1 MIWILCALA
10 VSCAAIYVG
19 AKQLN
24 KQKKTIHSID
34 DLTKGLSQKIVQSET
49 VEVALRGL
57 AKAIDEIEEQRITAD
72 AFRQQLIAALDS
84 LNYGIAIY
92 GQDDQLIHTNPYAS
106 SFLSGVH
113 SGALIADAIDELFQ
127 TRDGQEVID
136 QELDVF
142 DNSHPSSVTHSR
154 KKTFYVVLRELS
166 IEGNQIGSVVTIE
179 DISEQERL
187 ESVRRDFIS
196 NISHELKTPIGAIAL
211 LTETLLGEPDTD
223 LVQTFAPNILQET
236 ERLSETIDDLL
247 SLSRI
252 EHGSTDSFNQID
264 ILKCA
269 EQAIDRVNIFAKQN
283 EVTVLTSFPPAPVH
297 LFGDEL
303 QLTSAF
309 YNILENSVKYK
320 RINQGNVHLTVKQLD
335 DFIEVEISD
344 NGIGIP
350 TKDLDRIFERF
361 YCVDRS
367 HSGSGVGL
375 GLAIVR
381 HVIVNHEGVI
391 RIESTEGVGTTFVI
405 QFPTNSVEPRTGKGH
420 ASLPLFDENEVATS

>member
-19 AKQLN
+19 VKQLN

-106 SFLSGVH
+106 SLLSGVH

-154 KKTFYVVLRELS
+154 KKTFYIILRELS

-223 LVQTFAPNILQET
+223 LVQKFAPNILQET

-264 ILKCA
+264 ILKCI

-303 QLTSAF
+303 QLISAF

-320 RINQGNVHLTVKQLD
+320 RINQGNVHLTVQQLD
-335 DFIEVEISD
+335 DFIEVKISD

-391 RIESTEGVGTTFVI
+391 RIESTEGVGTTFFI
-405 QFPTNSVEPRTGKGH
+405 QFPINSVEPKSEKGH
-420 ASLPLFDENEVATS
+420 ASVSLLHENEVATS

>member
-127 TRDGQEVID
+127 TRDGQEVIN

-154 KKTFYVVLRELS
+154 KKTFYIILRELS

-223 LVQTFAPNILQET
+223 LVQKFAPNILQET

-320 RINQGNVHLTVKQLD
+320 RINQGNVHLTVQQLD

-391 RIESTEGVGTTFVI
+391 RIESTEGVGTTFFI
-405 QFPTNSVEPRTGKGH
+405 QFPINSVEPKSEKGH
-420 ASLPLFDENEVATS
+420 ASVSLLHENEVATS

>member
-10 VSCAAIYVG
+10 VSCAAMYVSV
-19 AKQLN
+19 KQLN

-57 AKAIDEIEEQRITAD
+57 AKAIDEIEEQRIKAD
-72 AFRQQLIAALDS
+72 AFRQQLVTALDS

-154 KKTFYVVLRELS
+154 KKTFYIILRELS

-223 LVQTFAPNILQET
+223 LVQKFAPNILQET

-264 ILKCA
+264 LLKCI
-269 EQAIDRVNIFAKQN
+269 EQAIDRVNTFAKQN

-320 RINQGNVHLTVKQLD
+320 RINQGNVHLTVQQLD
-335 DFIEVEISD
+335 DFIEIEISD

-350 TKDLDRIFERF
+350 TKDLDRVFERF

-391 RIESTEGVGTTFVI
+391 RIESTEGVGTTFFI
-405 QFPTNSVEPRTGKGH
+405 QFPINSVEPKSEKGQ
-420 ASLPLFDENEVATS
+420 ASLPLLDENEVATS

>member
-10 VSCAAIYVG
+10 VSCAAMYVSV
-19 AKQLN
+19 KQLN

-34 DLTKGLSQKIVQSET
+34 VLTKGLSQKIVQSET

-57 AKAIDEIEEQRITAD
+57 AKAIDEIEEQRIKAD
-72 AFRQQLIAALDS
+72 AFRQQLVTALDS

-154 KKTFYVVLRELS
+154 KKTFYIILRELS

-223 LVQTFAPNILQET
+223 LVQKFAPNILQET

-264 ILKCA
+264 LLKCI
-269 EQAIDRVNIFAKQN
+269 EQAIDRVNTFAKQN

-320 RINQGNVHLTVKQLD
+320 RINQGNVHLTVQQLD

-350 TKDLDRIFERF
+350 TKDLDRVFERF

-391 RIESTEGVGTTFVI
+391 RIESTEGVGTTFFI
-405 QFPTNSVEPRTGKGH
+405 QFPTNFIEPRSEKGH
-420 ASLPLFDENEVATS
+420 ASLSLLHENEVATS

>member
-1 MIWILCALA
+1 LIWILCALA

-19 AKQLN
+19 VKQLN

-154 KKTFYVVLRELS
+154 KKTFYIILRELS

-223 LVQTFAPNILQET
+223 LVQKFAPNILQET

-320 RINQGNVHLTVKQLD
+320 RINQGNVHLTVQQLD

-391 RIESTEGVGTTFVI
+391 RIESTEGVGTTFFI
-405 QFPTNSVEPRTGKGH
+405 QFPINSVEPKSEKGH
-420 ASLPLFDENEVATS
+420 ASVSLLHENEVATS

>member
-10 VSCAAIYVG
+10 VSCAAMYVSV
-19 AKQLN
+19 KQLN

-57 AKAIDEIEEQRITAD
+57 AKAIDEIEEQRIKAD
-72 AFRQQLIAALDS
+72 AFRQQLITALDS

-154 KKTFYVVLRELS
+154 KKTFYIILRELS

-223 LVQTFAPNILQET
+223 LVQKFAPNILQET

-264 ILKCA
+264 LLKCI
-269 EQAIDRVNIFAKQN
+269 EQAIDRVNTFAKQN

-320 RINQGNVHLTVKQLD
+320 RINQGNVHLTVQQLD

-350 TKDLDRIFERF
+350 TKDLDRVFERF

-391 RIESTEGVGTTFVI
+391 RIESTEGVGTTFFI
-405 QFPTNSVEPRTGKGH
+405 QFPTNFVEPRSEKGH
-420 ASLPLFDENEVATS
+420 ASLSLLHENEVATS

>member
-10 VSCAAIYVG
+10 VSCAAMYINV
-19 AKQLN
+19 KQLN

-154 KKTFYVVLRELS
+154 KKTFYIILRELS

-223 LVQTFAPNILQET
+223 LVQKFAPNILQET

-264 ILKCA
+264 ILK
-269 EQAIDRVNIFAKQN
+269 
-283 EVTVLTSFPPAPVH
+283 L
-297 LFGDEL
+297 
-303 QLTSAF
+303 
-309 YNILENSVKYK
+309 
-320 RINQGNVHLTVKQLD
+320 
-335 DFIEVEISD
+335 
-344 NGIGIP
+344 
-350 TKDLDRIFERF
+350 
-361 YCVDRS
+361 
-367 HSGSGVGL
+367 
-375 GLAIVR
+375 
-381 HVIVNHEGVI
+381 
-391 RIESTEGVGTTFVI
+391 
-405 QFPTNSVEPRTGKGH
+405 
-420 ASLPLFDENEVATS
+420 SLIHI

>member
-10 VSCAAIYVG
+10 VSCAAMYVSV
-19 AKQLN
+19 KQLN

-154 KKTFYVVLRELS
+154 KKTFYIILRELS

-223 LVQTFAPNILQET
+223 LVQKFAPNILQET

-252 EHGSTDSFNQID
+252 EHGLTDSFNQID
-264 ILKCA
+264 LLKCI
-269 EQAIDRVNIFAKQN
+269 EQAIDRVNTFAKQN

-320 RINQGNVHLTVKQLD
+320 RISQGNVHLTVQQLD
-335 DFIEVEISD
+335 DFIEIEISD

-391 RIESTEGVGTTFVI
+391 RIESTEGVGTTFFI
-405 QFPTNSVEPRTGKGH
+405 QFPINSVEPKSEKGH
-420 ASLPLFDENEVATS
+420 ASVSLLHENEVATS

>member
-1 MIWILCALA
+1 MIWILCALS

-154 KKTFYVVLRELS
+154 KKTFYIILRELS

-223 LVQTFAPNILQET
+223 LVQKFAPNILQET

-320 RINQGNVHLTVKQLD
+320 RINQGNVHLTVQQLD

-391 RIESTEGVGTTFVI
+391 RIESTEGVGTTFFI
-405 QFPTNSVEPRTGKGH
+405 QFPINSVEPKSEKGH
-420 ASLPLFDENEVATS
+420 ASLSLLHENEVATS

>member
-1 MIWILCALA
+1 MY
-10 VSCAAIYVG
+10 VSV
-19 AKQLN
+19 KQLN

-57 AKAIDEIEEQRITAD
+57 AKAIDEIEEQRIKAD
-72 AFRQQLIAALDS
+72 AFRQQLVTALDS

-154 KKTFYVVLRELS
+154 KKTFYIILRELS

-223 LVQTFAPNILQET
+223 LVQKFAPNILQET

-320 RINQGNVHLTVKQLD
+320 RINQGNVHLTVQQLD

-391 RIESTEGVGTTFVI
+391 RIESTEGVGTTFFI
-405 QFPTNSVEPRTGKGH
+405 QFPINSVEPKSEKGH
-420 ASLPLFDENEVATS
+420 ASVSLLHENEVATS

>member
-10 VSCAAIYVG
+10 VSCAAMYVSV
-19 AKQLN
+19 KQLN

-154 KKTFYVVLRELS
+154 KKTFYIILRELS

-223 LVQTFAPNILQET
+223 LVQKFAPNILQET

-252 EHGSTDSFNQID
+252 EHGATDSFNQID
-264 ILKCA
+264 LLKCI
-269 EQAIDRVNIFAKQN
+269 EQAIDRVNTFAKQN

-320 RINQGNVHLTVKQLD
+320 RINQGNVHLTVQQLD

-350 TKDLDRIFERF
+350 TKDLDRVFERF

-391 RIESTEGVGTTFVI
+391 RIESTEGVGTTFFI
-405 QFPTNSVEPRTGKGH
+405 QFPTNFIEPRSEKGH
-420 ASLPLFDENEVATS
+420 ASLSLLHENEVATS

>member
-19 AKQLN
+19 VKQLN

-154 KKTFYVVLRELS
+154 KKTFYIILRELS

-223 LVQTFAPNILQET
+223 LVQKFAPNILQET

-320 RINQGNVHLTVKQLD
+320 RINQGNVHLTVQQLD

-391 RIESTEGVGTTFVI
+391 RIESTEGVGTTFFI
-405 QFPTNSVEPRTGKGH
+405 QFPINSVEPKSETGH
-420 ASLPLFDENEVATS
+420 ASVSLLHENEVATS

>member
-10 VSCAAIYVG
+10 VSCAAMYVSV
-19 AKQLN
+19 KQLN

-57 AKAIDEIEEQRITAD
+57 AKAIDEIEEQRIKAD
-72 AFRQQLIAALDS
+72 AFRQQLVTALDS

-154 KKTFYVVLRELS
+154 KKTFYIILRELS

-223 LVQTFAPNILQET
+223 LVQKFAPNILQET

-320 RINQGNVHLTVKQLD
+320 RINQGNVHLTVQQLD

-391 RIESTEGVGTTFVI
+391 RIESTEGVGTTFFI
-405 QFPTNSVEPRTGKGH
+405 QFPTNFIEPRSEKGH
-420 ASLPLFDENEVATS
+420 ASLSLLHENEVATS

>member
-19 AKQLN
+19 VKQLN

-57 AKAIDEIEEQRITAD
+57 AKAIDEIEEQRIKAD
-72 AFRQQLIAALDS
+72 AFRQQLVTALDS

-154 KKTFYVVLRELS
+154 KKTFYIILRELS

-223 LVQTFAPNILQET
+223 LVQKFAPNILQET

-303 QLTSAF
+303 QLISAF

-320 RINQGNVHLTVKQLD
+320 RINQGNVHLTVQQLD

-350 TKDLDRIFERF
+350 TKDLDRVFERF

-391 RIESTEGVGTTFVI
+391 RIESTEGVGTTFFI
-405 QFPTNSVEPRTGKGH
+405 QFPINSVEPKSEKGH
-420 ASLPLFDENEVATS
+420 ASVSLLHENEVATS

>member
-1 MIWILCALA
+1 MY
-10 VSCAAIYVG
+10 VSV
-19 AKQLN
+19 KQLN
-24 KQKKTIHSID
+24 KQKKTIQSID

-49 VEVALRGL
+49 VEIALRGL
-57 AKAIDEIEEQRITAD
+57 AKAIDEIEEQRIKAD

-154 KKTFYVVLRELS
+154 KKTFYIILRELS

-223 LVQTFAPNILQET
+223 LVQKFAPNILQET

-264 ILKCA
+264 LLKCI
-269 EQAIDRVNIFAKQN
+269 EQAIDRVNTFAKQN

-320 RINQGNVHLTVKQLD
+320 RINQGNVHLTVQQLD

-350 TKDLDRIFERF
+350 TKDLDRVFERF

-391 RIESTEGVGTTFVI
+391 RIESTEGVGTTFFI
-405 QFPTNSVEPRTGKGH
+405 QFPTNFVEPRSEKGH
-420 ASLPLFDENEVATS
+420 ASLSLLHENEVATS

>member
-10 VSCAAIYVG
+10 VSCAAIYVNV
-19 AKQLN
+19 KQLN

-57 AKAIDEIEEQRITAD
+57 ARAIDEIEEQRIKAD
-72 AFRQQLIAALDS
+72 AFRQQLITALDS

-154 KKTFYVVLRELS
+154 KKTFYIILRELS

-223 LVQTFAPNILQET
+223 LVQKFAPNILQET

-264 ILKCA
+264 LLKCI
-269 EQAIDRVNIFAKQN
+269 EQAIDRVNTFAKQN

-320 RINQGNVHLTVKQLD
+320 RINQGNVHLTVQQLD

-391 RIESTEGVGTTFVI
+391 RIESTEGVGTTFFI
-405 QFPTNSVEPRTGKGH
+405 QFPTNFIEPRSEKGH
-420 ASLPLFDENEVATS
+420 ASLSLLHENEVATS

>member
-10 VSCAAIYVG
+10 VSCAAMYVSV
-19 AKQLN
+19 KQLN

-57 AKAIDEIEEQRITAD
+57 AKAIDEIEEQRIKAD
-72 AFRQQLIAALDS
+72 AFRQQLVTALDS

-154 KKTFYVVLRELS
+154 KKTFYIILRELS

-223 LVQTFAPNILQET
+223 LVQKFAPNILQET

-264 ILKCA
+264 LLKCI
-269 EQAIDRVNIFAKQN
+269 EQAIDRVNTFAKQN

-320 RINQGNVHLTVKQLD
+320 RINQGNVHLTVQQLD

-350 TKDLDRIFERF
+350 TKDLDRVFERF

-391 RIESTEGVGTTFVI
+391 RIESTEGVGTTFFI
-405 QFPTNSVEPRTGKGH
+405 QFPINSVEPKSEKGH
-420 ASLPLFDENEVATS
+420 ASVSLLHENEVATS

>member
-154 KKTFYVVLRELS
+154 KKTFYIILRELS

-223 LVQTFAPNILQET
+223 LVQKFAPNILQET

-297 LFGDEL
+297 LFGDAL

-320 RINQGNVHLTVKQLD
+320 RINQGNVHLTVQQLD

-381 HVIVNHEGVI
+381 HVIVNHEGVL
-391 RIESTEGVGTTFVI
+391 RIESTEGVGTTFFI
-405 QFPTNSVEPRTGKGH
+405 QFPTNFVEPIPGKGQV
-420 ASLPLFDENEVATS
+420 SLSLLDENEAATS

>member
-113 SGALIADAIDELFQ
+113 SGALIADAIDELFR

-154 KKTFYVVLRELS
+154 KKTFYIILRELS

-223 LVQTFAPNILQET
+223 LVQKFAPNILQET

-320 RINQGNVHLTVKQLD
+320 RINQGNVHLTVQQLD

-391 RIESTEGVGTTFVI
+391 RIESTEGVGTTFFI
-405 QFPTNSVEPRTGKGH
+405 QFPINSVEPKSEKGH
-420 ASLPLFDENEVATS
+420 ASVSLLHENEVATS

>member
-1 MIWILCALA
+1 MY
-10 VSCAAIYVG
+10 VSV
-19 AKQLN
+19 KQLN

-57 AKAIDEIEEQRITAD
+57 AKAIDEIEEQRIKAD

-154 KKTFYVVLRELS
+154 KKTFYIILRELS

-223 LVQTFAPNILQET
+223 LVQKFAPNILQET

-264 ILKCA
+264 LLKCI
-269 EQAIDRVNIFAKQN
+269 EQAIDRVNTFAKQN

-320 RINQGNVHLTVKQLD
+320 RINQGNVHLTVQQLD

-391 RIESTEGVGTTFVI
+391 RIESTEGVGTTFFI
-405 QFPTNSVEPRTGKGH
+405 QFPTNFVEPRSEKGH
-420 ASLPLFDENEVATS
+420 ASLSLLHENEVATS

>member
-1 MIWILCALA
+1 MY
-10 VSCAAIYVG
+10 VSV
-19 AKQLN
+19 KQLN

-154 KKTFYVVLRELS
+154 KKTFYIILRELS

-223 LVQTFAPNILQET
+223 LVQKFAPNILQET

-264 ILKCA
+264 LLKCI
-269 EQAIDRVNIFAKQN
+269 EQAIDRVNTFAKQN

-320 RINQGNVHLTVKQLD
+320 RINQGKVHLTVQQLD
-335 DFIEVEISD
+335 DFIEVKISD

-350 TKDLDRIFERF
+350 TKDLDRVFERF

-391 RIESTEGVGTTFVI
+391 RIESTEGVGTTFFI
-405 QFPTNSVEPRTGKGH
+405 QFPTNFVEPRSEKGH
-420 ASLPLFDENEVATS
+420 ASLSLLHENEVATS

>member
-1 MIWILCALA
+1 MY
-10 VSCAAIYVG
+10 VSV
-19 AKQLN
+19 KQLN

-57 AKAIDEIEEQRITAD
+57 AKAIDEIEEQRIKAD
-72 AFRQQLIAALDS
+72 AFRQQLITALDS

-154 KKTFYVVLRELS
+154 KKTFYIILRELS

-223 LVQTFAPNILQET
+223 LVQKFAPNILQET

-264 ILKCA
+264 LLKCI
-269 EQAIDRVNIFAKQN
+269 EQAIDRVNTFAKQN

-320 RINQGNVHLTVKQLD
+320 RINQGNVHLTVQQLD

-350 TKDLDRIFERF
+350 TKDLDRVFERF

-381 HVIVNHEGVI
+381 HVIVNHEGVM
-391 RIESTEGVGTTFVI
+391 RIESTEGVGTTFFI
-405 QFPTNSVEPRTGKGH
+405 QFPTNFIEPRSEKGH
-420 ASLPLFDENEVATS
+420 ASLSLLHENEVATS

>member
-10 VSCAAIYVG
+10 VSCAAIYVSV
-19 AKQLN
+19 KQLN

-154 KKTFYVVLRELS
+154 KKTFYIILRELS

-223 LVQTFAPNILQET
+223 LVQKFAPNILQET

-264 ILKCA
+264 ILKCI

-320 RINQGNVHLTVKQLD
+320 RINQGNVHLTVQQLD

-381 HVIVNHEGVI
+381 HVIVNHEGVL
-391 RIESTEGVGTTFVI
+391 RIESTEGVGTTFFI
-405 QFPTNSVEPRTGKGH
+405 QFPTNFVEPIPGKGQ
-420 ASLPLFDENEVATS
+420 ASVSLLDENEAATS

>member
-1 MIWILCALA
+1 MY
-10 VSCAAIYVG
+10 VSV
-19 AKQLN
+19 KQLN

-57 AKAIDEIEEQRITAD
+57 AKAIDEIEEQRIKAD
-72 AFRQQLIAALDS
+72 AFRQQLITALDS

-154 KKTFYVVLRELS
+154 KKTFYIILRELS

-223 LVQTFAPNILQET
+223 LIQKFAPNILQET

-264 ILKCA
+264 LLKCI
-269 EQAIDRVNIFAKQN
+269 EQAIDRVNTFAKQN

-320 RINQGNVHLTVKQLD
+320 RINQGNVHLTVQQLD

-350 TKDLDRIFERF
+350 TKDLDRVFERF

-391 RIESTEGVGTTFVI
+391 RIESTEGVGTTFFI
-405 QFPTNSVEPRTGKGH
+405 QFPTNFIEPRSEKGH
-420 ASLPLFDENEVATS
+420 ASLSLLHENEVATS

>member
-154 KKTFYVVLRELS
+154 KKTFYIILRELS

-223 LVQTFAPNILQET
+223 LVQKFAPNILQET

-320 RINQGNVHLTVKQLD
+320 RISQGNVHLTVQQLD
-335 DFIEVEISD
+335 DFIEIEISD

-391 RIESTEGVGTTFVI
+391 RIESTEGVGTTFFI
-405 QFPTNSVEPRTGKGH
+405 QFPINSVEPKSEKGH
-420 ASLPLFDENEVATS
+420 ASVSLLHENEVATS

>member
-10 VSCAAIYVG
+10 VSCAAMYVSV
-19 AKQLN
+19 KQLN

-57 AKAIDEIEEQRITAD
+57 AKAIDEIEEQRIKAD
-72 AFRQQLIAALDS
+72 AFRQQLVTALDS

-154 KKTFYVVLRELS
+154 KKTFYIILRELS

-223 LVQTFAPNILQET
+223 LVQKFAPNILQET

-320 RINQGNVHLTVKQLD
+320 RISQGNVHLTVQQLD
-335 DFIEVEISD
+335 DFIEIEISD

-350 TKDLDRIFERF
+350 TKDLDRVFERF

-391 RIESTEGVGTTFVI
+391 RIESTEGVGTTFFI
-405 QFPTNSVEPRTGKGH
+405 QFPINSVEPKSEKGH
-420 ASLPLFDENEVATS
+420 ASVSLLHENEVATS

>member
-1 MIWILCALA
+1 MY
-10 VSCAAIYVG
+10 VSV
-19 AKQLN
+19 KQLN

-57 AKAIDEIEEQRITAD
+57 AKAIDEIEEQRIKAD
-72 AFRQQLIAALDS
+72 AFRQQLVTALDS

-154 KKTFYVVLRELS
+154 KKTFYIILRELS

-223 LVQTFAPNILQET
+223 LVQKFAPNILQET

-264 ILKCA
+264 LLKCI
-269 EQAIDRVNIFAKQN
+269 EQAIDRVNTFAKQN

-320 RINQGNVHLTVKQLD
+320 RINQGNVHLTVQQLD

-350 TKDLDRIFERF
+350 TKDLDRVFERF

-391 RIESTEGVGTTFVI
+391 RIESTEGVGTTFFI
-405 QFPTNSVEPRTGKGH
+405 QFPTNFVEPRSEKGH
-420 ASLPLFDENEVATS
+420 ASLSLLHENEVATS

>member
-10 VSCAAIYVG
+10 VSCAAIYVNV
-19 AKQLN
+19 KQLN

-154 KKTFYVVLRELS
+154 KKTFYIILRELS

-264 ILKCA
+264 LLKCA
-269 EQAIDRVNIFAKQN
+269 EQAIDRVKIFAKQN

-335 DFIEVEISD
+335 DFIEIEISD

>member
-10 VSCAAIYVG
+10 VSCAAIYVNV
-19 AKQLN
+19 KQLN

-57 AKAIDEIEEQRITAD
+57 AKAIDEIEEQRIKAD
-72 AFRQQLIAALDS
+72 AFRQQLVTALDS

-154 KKTFYVVLRELS
+154 KKTFYIILRELS

-223 LVQTFAPNILQET
+223 LVQKFAPNILQET

-252 EHGSTDSFNQID
+252 EHGATDSFNQID
-264 ILKCA
+264 LLKCI
-269 EQAIDRVNIFAKQN
+269 EQAIDRVNTFAKQN

-320 RINQGNVHLTVKQLD
+320 RINQGNVHLTVQQLD

-350 TKDLDRIFERF
+350 TKDLDRVFERF

-391 RIESTEGVGTTFVI
+391 RIESTEGVGTTFFI
-405 QFPTNSVEPRTGKGH
+405 QFPTNFIEPRSEKGH
-420 ASLPLFDENEVATS
+420 ASLSLLHENEVATS

>member
-10 VSCAAIYVG
+10 VSCAAIYIG

-142 DNSHPSSVTHSR
+142 DNSHLSSVTHSR
-154 KKTFYVVLRELS
+154 KKTFYIILRELS

-223 LVQTFAPNILQET
+223 LVQKFAPNILQET

-264 ILKCA
+264 LLKCI
-269 EQAIDRVNIFAKQN
+269 EQAIDRVNTFAKQN

-320 RINQGNVHLTVKQLD
+320 RINQGNVHLTVQQLD

-391 RIESTEGVGTTFVI
+391 RIESTEGVGTTFFI
-405 QFPTNSVEPRTGKGH
+405 QFPTNFIEPRSEKGH
-420 ASLPLFDENEVATS
+420 ASLSLLHENEVATS

>member
-10 VSCAAIYVG
+10 VSCAAMYVSV
-19 AKQLN
+19 KQLN

-106 SFLSGVH
+106 SLLSGVH

-154 KKTFYVVLRELS
+154 KKTFYIILRELS

-223 LVQTFAPNILQET
+223 LVQKFAPNILQET

-264 ILKCA
+264 LLKCI
-269 EQAIDRVNIFAKQN
+269 EQAIDRVNTFAKQN

-320 RINQGNVHLTVKQLD
+320 RINQGNVHLTVQQLD

-391 RIESTEGVGTTFVI
+391 RIESTEGVGTTFFI
-405 QFPTNSVEPRTGKGH
+405 QFPINSVEPKSEKGH
-420 ASLPLFDENEVATS
+420 ASVSLLHENEVATS

>member
-1 MIWILCALA
+1 MY
-10 VSCAAIYVG
+10 VSV
-19 AKQLN
+19 KQLN

-57 AKAIDEIEEQRITAD
+57 AKAIDEIEEQRIKAD
-72 AFRQQLIAALDS
+72 AFRQQLVTALDS

-92 GQDDQLIHTNPYAS
+92 GQNDQLIHTNPYAS

-154 KKTFYVVLRELS
+154 KKTFYIILRELS

-223 LVQTFAPNILQET
+223 LVQKFAPNILQET

-264 ILKCA
+264 LLKCI
-269 EQAIDRVNIFAKQN
+269 EQAIDRVNTFAKQN

-320 RINQGNVHLTVKQLD
+320 RINQGNVHLTVQQLD

-381 HVIVNHEGVI
+381 HVIVNHEGVL
-391 RIESTEGVGTTFVI
+391 RIESTEGVGTTFFI
-405 QFPTNSVEPRTGKGH
+405 QFPTNFVEPKPGKGQ
-420 ASLPLFDENEVATS
+420 ASVSLLDENEAATS

>member
-19 AKQLN
+19 VKQLN

-154 KKTFYVVLRELS
+154 KKTFYIILRELS

-223 LVQTFAPNILQET
+223 LVQKFAPNILQET

-264 ILKCA
+264 LLKCI
-269 EQAIDRVNIFAKQN
+269 EQAIDRVNTFAKQN

-320 RINQGNVHLTVKQLD
+320 RINQGNVHLTVQQFD

-391 RIESTEGVGTTFVI
+391 RIESTEGVGTTFFI
-405 QFPTNSVEPRTGKGH
+405 QFPINSVEPKSEKGH
-420 ASLPLFDENEVATS
+420 ASVSLLHENEVATS

>member
-154 KKTFYVVLRELS
+154 KKTFYIILRELS

-223 LVQTFAPNILQET
+223 LVQKFAPNILQET

-320 RINQGNVHLTVKQLD
+320 RINQGNVHLTVQQLD

-381 HVIVNHEGVI
+381 HVIVNHEGVL
-391 RIESTEGVGTTFVI
+391 RIESTEGVGTTFFI
-405 QFPTNSVEPRTGKGH
+405 QFPINSVEPKSEKGH
-420 ASLPLFDENEVATS
+420 ASVSLLHENEVATS

>member
-57 AKAIDEIEEQRITAD
+57 AKAIDEIEEQRIKAD
-72 AFRQQLIAALDS
+72 AFRQQLVTALDS

-154 KKTFYVVLRELS
+154 KKTFYIILRELS

-223 LVQTFAPNILQET
+223 LVQKFAPNILQET

-320 RINQGNVHLTVKQLD
+320 RINQGNVHLTVQQLD

-391 RIESTEGVGTTFVI
+391 RIESTEGVGTTFFI
-405 QFPTNSVEPRTGKGH
+405 QFPINSVEPKSEKGH
-420 ASLPLFDENEVATS
+420 ASVSLLHENEVATS